1 MLAIKKNKIMQF
13 AAAWIDLEIVIL
25 SEMSD
30 TERQISYDIAC
41 MWNLRRRGY
50 E

>member
-1 MLAIKKNKIMQF
+1 MLF
-13 AAAWIDLEIVIL
+13 AEAWIDLETVIL
-25 SEMSD
+25 NEMSD
-30 TERQISYDIAC
+30 TERQVSYDIAC